1 MPLLIII
8 TICIQ
13 EINTACLVSAKQ
25 KNRLW
30 DYLLALIR
38 KAKNKANTYINYSKE
53 AKITS

>member
-1 MPLLIII
+1 LLIII

-38 KAKNKANTYINYSKE
+38 KAKNKANTYINYSKV